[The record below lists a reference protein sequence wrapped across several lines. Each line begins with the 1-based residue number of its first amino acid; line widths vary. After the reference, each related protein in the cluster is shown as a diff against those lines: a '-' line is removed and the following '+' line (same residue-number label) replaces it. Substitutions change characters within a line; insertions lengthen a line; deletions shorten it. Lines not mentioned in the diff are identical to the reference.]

1 MTAIYLK
8 KQPSHLIKFLIIS
21 IIILPLNLWSQS
33 FQSYCFPKSVNLNQA
48 EKFAKDVLTS
58 TDKIIKNKVLN
69 CLEIQVDESRVELVE
84 KYLSSRYQVHTNFKK
99 NPSSCDMEIIEIS
112 KIEKQRDTIDIGRKS
127 NISRTND
134 FGDNKTVS
142 VIKTL
147 EGKWST
153 IQMNDTSVDIKC
165 EKRGSSFEIEVRID
179 SEKGFLS
186 TSSQVRVGEILD
198 LGAIVKE
205 INERDKSISLD
216 KGLSKSKTIGT
227 ERKTYQLIVR

>member
-1 MTAIYLK
+1 
-8 KQPSHLIKFLIIS
+8 
-21 IIILPLNLWSQS
+21 
-33 FQSYCFPKSVNLNQA
+33 
-48 EKFAKDVLTS
+48 
-58 TDKIIKNKVLN
+58 
-69 CLEIQVDESRVELVE
+69 
-84 KYLSSRYQVHTNFKK
+84 
-99 NPSSCDMEIIEIS
+99 
-112 KIEKQRDTIDIGRKS
+112 
-127 NISRTND
+127 
-134 FGDNKTVS
+134 
-142 VIKTL
+142 
-147 EGKWST
+147 
-153 IQMNDTSVDIKC
+153 MNDTSVDIKC